1 MLPFRRPATFLGA
14 CAALFGLADAAAAQ
28 LTQQDAIDIVTD
40 QVINS
45 SPWVATL
52 AAYSY
57 DAPGPLAAGT
67 VVTEFD
73 GPAGATLSSDQWF
86 FWLDYQP
93 SQWFVH
99 PCALVFVD
107 DLTSAVTVIDCEW
120 FPLIDGVGV
129 YDSYLVRTTS
139 SDLFFGNPMPPPA
152 PVGPPAP
159 GRGGAESGTECA
171 VLVAGPADH
180 PASNADL
187 NLMMN
192 ALMAGGTAPSV
203 PMANIMKTKGSK
215 QALCNMLMNLDDNCR
230 KLFFH
235 WTGHGGKGKLYFGD
249 PPDPN
254 ETMTYKELRDKLKAT
269 GATDF
274 CITIEACLSGS
285 GAGTLSTLPGT
296 GVTSTDADTC
306 AGFTQTGSCF
316 TKAFTTCI
324 KDVAADK
331 DMNGKVDYVEAKDWA
346 KAQNAKV
353 NGQSP
358 QGWGLPDCPA
368 FTYCTGKVNS
378 QGCLPFVGYTG
389 YPSFLGQEQFLIEAY
404 DVVTQKPG
412 LLFYGTT
419 GPANIPFFNATLC
432 VAPPLQRTVIVNG
445 GGNPS
450 APCDGIFQFDFTDWM
465 VNGNDPGLQP
475 GVPVF
480 AQYWYRDPQH
490 PDGTGIGLT
499 NAIQATICD

>member
-1 MLPFRRPATFLGA
+1 MHPFRRPAVFVAACFASLGW
-14 CAALFGLADAAAAQ
+14 GSDAAAQ
-28 LTQQDAIDIVTD
+28 LTQQQAIDLVTA

-45 SPWVATL
+45 SPYVSTL

-57 DAPGPLAAGT
+57 DAPGPLPAGT
-67 VVTEFD
+67 TVVEFD
-73 GPAGATLSSDQWF
+73 GPAGVTLASDAWF

-107 DLTSAVTVIDCEW
+107 DQTSVVTVIDCQW
-120 FPLIDGVGV
+120 FPLIDGTGV
-129 YDSYLVRTTS
+129 YDSFAVRMTS
-139 SDLFFGNPMPPPA
+139 PDLFFGNPSPPPA
-152 PVGPPAP
+152 PVGPTAP
-159 GRGGAESGTECA
+159 GRGVATDGTECA

-203 PMANIMKTKGSK
+203 PMANIHKTKGSK
-215 QALCNMLMNLDDNCR
+215 QGLCDVLDGLDGCR

-254 ETMTYKELRDKLKAT
+254 ETMTYKELRDKLKGT
-269 GATDF
+269 GASNF
-274 CITIEACLSGS
+274 CVTIEACRSGS
-285 GAGTLSTLPGT
+285 GAGTLSGLPGT
-296 GVTSTDADTC
+296 GVTSTDEDTC
-306 AGFTQTGSCF
+306 AGFTNTGSCF

-324 KDVAADK
+324 QDRAADK
-331 DMNGKVDYVEAKDWA
+331 DASGKVDYVEAKDWA
-346 KAQNAKV
+346 KTQNAKV
-353 NGQSP
+353 NGQNP
-358 QGWGLPDCPA
+358 TGWGIADCPA
-368 FTYCTGKVNS
+368 FSYCTGKVNS
-378 QGCLPFVGYTG
+378 QGCVPFVGYTG
-389 YPSFLGQEQFLIEAY
+389 FPSFSGQEQFLVHGY

-419 GPANIPFFNATLC
+419 GPAVIPFFNATLC
-432 VAPPLQRTVIVNG
+432 VQPPLQRTVIVNG
-445 GGNPS
+445 GGDPA
-450 APCDGIFQFDFTDWM
+450 APCDGIFTFDFTDWLLS
-465 VNGNDPGLQP
+465 GNDPGLQP
-475 GVPVF
+475 GVPIF
-480 AQYWYRDPQH
+480 SQYWYRDPQH

-499 NAIQATICD
+499 NALQAQICD